1 MSATRRAYLELNF
14 AVLLFGLTAILGD
27 LISLSAVVL
36 VWWRVLLTS
45 LSLLKVVNWYH
56 LLHELPRRVLWQ
68 FAGIGVLVALH
79 WLTFFGAIKLA
90 NASIALV
97 CFATTA
103 VFTAFLEPLILR
115 QRIKGYEIFLGLLV
129 IPGMVLVVQNTR
141 WDMMAGM
148 VVGLV
153 SAFLASLFG
162 TLNKRLIAKTDP
174 LNITFVEL
182 SSAWLFLCP
191 ILPIYLYLNPEDA
204 FWPTL
209 SDWKYLLVLSLLCTT
224 VGYWLAV
231 RALRHL
237 SAFATNLT
245 INLEPI
251 YGILLAIWILG
262 EHKELSPR
270 FYLGGGLILLTIF
283 AYPFLRRRFVGRS
296 VPEGS

>member
-45 LSLLKVVNWYH
+45 LSLLKVVNWHH

-68 FAGIGVLVALH
+68 LAGIGVLVALH

-90 NASIALV
+90 NASIALI

-148 VVGLV
+148 AVGLL

-162 TLNKRLIAKTDP
+162 TLNKRLISRTDP

-191 ILPIYLYLNPEDA
+191 ILPAYLYLNPGEA
-204 FWPTL
+204 FWPTW
-209 SDWKYLLVLSLLCTT
+209 SDWKYLFVLAWLCTT

-283 AYPFLRRRFVGRS
+283 TYPFLRRRFAAKTL
-296 VPEGS
+296 PKGS